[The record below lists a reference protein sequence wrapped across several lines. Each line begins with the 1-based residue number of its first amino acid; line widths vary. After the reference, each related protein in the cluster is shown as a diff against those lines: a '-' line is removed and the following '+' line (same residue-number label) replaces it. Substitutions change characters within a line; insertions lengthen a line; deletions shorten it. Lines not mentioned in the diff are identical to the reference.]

1 MMPPIA
7 VGLVGNP
14 NSGKTTI
21 FNALTGQRQ
30 RVTNYPGVTVEH
42 VLGTFAHQ
50 GRGVA
55 VTDLPGCY
63 SLDAIS
69 PDERVARDF
78 IVLQRPDVV
87 VQVADATQLTRHLY
101 LTSQLI
107 ELGVNLVLV
116 LNMMDRASAAGL
128 KIDAKLIA
136 ERLGCQVIEAVGS
149 REQGIAGLRDAIV
162 AAAGRPAVALE
173 PDYGDELRDAID
185 EVERAIVLQG
195 PACIAPYPRRWFAV
209 KLLERDPFARGIV
222 AEHPEAPCARILSLA
237 ESVAGRIEGHHGDA
251 LAVLIAERRQGF
263 AAGLCR
269 EAVVQ
274 GPADRP
280 RRSDRVDDLLTHR
293 WLGIPIFL
301 LVMYLIFYVTFSIGA
316 VPMGW
321 IEHAIAWLS
330 SAMDAAWPGGGAL
343 KSLLLDG
350 VIGGVGN
357 VLAFVPNIAILFL
370 CISLIED
377 SGYMARAAFITD
389 RFMHKIGLH
398 GKSII
403 PLLIGFGCTVPAI
416 MATRT
421 LENRRDRLATML
433 VLPLMSCG
441 AKLTIYL
448 MLIPAFFP
456 LSWRAPVLWGI
467 YVFGILLAVVVV
479 RLLRWTML
487 AGESVPFVMELPPY
501 RRPVLKGVAIHVWL
515 RTWMY
520 LKKAGT
526 VILAVSALMWFLTS
540 YPKPPREL
548 RAGEVPAAGGSA
560 VAASSGLSHSFAGIV
575 GRAIE
580 PVTAPLGF
588 DWRVNTALLGA
599 LAAKEVFVAQMGILA
614 SLEGAEREGELLTGW
629 LRREYPPAAGLS
641 IILFMLIA
649 APCSATVAVLARESG
664 RWRTALA
671 QYAGL
676 TALAYAV
683 SLVVY
688 QAGRVLGL

>member
-1 MMPPIA
+1 MMPPITVA
-7 VGLVGNP
+7 LVGNP

-50 GRGVA
+50 GRGVT
-55 VTDLPGCY
+55 VVDLPGSY

-101 LTSQLI
+101 LTSQLV
-107 ELGVNLVLV
+107 ELGANIVLV
-116 LNMMDRASAAGL
+116 LNMMDRAQAAGL
-128 KIDAKLIA
+128 HIDARLIA

-173 PDYGDELRDAID
+173 PDYGDELRAAVD
-185 EVERAIVLQG
+185 EVERAIAAQG
-195 PACIAPYPRRWFAV
+195 PGCIAPYPRRWFAV
-209 KLLERDPFARGIV
+209 KLLERDGFARGIV
-222 AEHPEAPCARILSLA
+222 TAHPEAPCASIISLSEA
-237 ESVAGRIEGHHGDA
+237 VAARIEGHHGDA

-280 RRSDRVDDLLTHR
+280 RRSDRVDDLVTHR

-301 LVMYLIFYVTFSIGA
+301 LIMYLIFYLTFSVGA

-321 IEHAIAWLS
+321 IGHALS
-330 SAMDAAWPGGGAL
+330 AIVGAVNAAWPGGGAL

-377 SGYMARAAFITD
+377 TGYMARAAFITD
-389 RFMHKIGLH
+389 RFMHRIGLH

-403 PLLIGFGCTVPAI
+403 PLLIGFGCTVPAV

-456 LSWRAPVLWGI
+456 LPWRAPVLWGI

-479 RLLRWTML
+479 RMLRWTVL

-501 RRPVLKGVAIHVWL
+501 RRPVLKGIAMHVWL

-540 YPKPPREL
+540 YPKPPPQ
-548 RAGEVPAAGGSA
+548 APVAGGPA
-560 VAASSGLSHSFAGIV
+560 VAASHELTHSFAGII

-580 PVTAPLGF
+580 PATAPLGF

-599 LAAKEVFVAQMGILA
+599 LAAKEVFIAQMGILA

-629 LRREYPPAAGLS
+629 LKREYPPAAGLS

-683 SLVVY
+683 SLIAY